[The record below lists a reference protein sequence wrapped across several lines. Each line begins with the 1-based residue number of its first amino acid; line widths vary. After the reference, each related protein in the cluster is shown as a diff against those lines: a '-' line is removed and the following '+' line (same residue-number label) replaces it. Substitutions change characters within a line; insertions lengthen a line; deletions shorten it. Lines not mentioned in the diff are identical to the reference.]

1 MNDVA
6 HVYKIMN
13 GYVLVRAPHDR
24 NRSHI
29 TDSTTTVYFKEPKDA
44 GEALAVLLAKNKL
57 TRTEPIQLDM
67 FENTKMS

>member
-13 GYVLVRAPHDR
+13 GYVLVRSPHDK
-24 NRSHI
+24 NRFHL

-44 GEALAVLLAKNKL
+44 GEAFATLLAKEKL
-57 TRTEPIQLDM
+57 TRTEPVQLDM
-67 FENTKMS
+67 FEQTMS

>member
-13 GYVLVRAPHDR
+13 GYVLVSAQR
-24 NRSHI
+24 NENMFKVGN
-29 TDSTTTVYFKEPKDA
+29 TVYFKEPKDA
-44 GEALAVLLAKNKL
+44 GEAFATLLAKEKL
-57 TRTEPIQLDM
+57 TRTEPVQLDL